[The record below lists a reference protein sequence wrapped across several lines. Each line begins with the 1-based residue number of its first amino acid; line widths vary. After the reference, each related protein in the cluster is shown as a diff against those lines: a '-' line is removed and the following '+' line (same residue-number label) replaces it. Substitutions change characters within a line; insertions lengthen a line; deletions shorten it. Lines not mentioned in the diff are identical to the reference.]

1 MVFFGIA
8 LTAISSS
15 MLAMYLLEEEV
26 HKEESIVS
34 GIIVGASELS
44 YLSNDYLIYQE
55 SQQLARWQTRFIS
68 FSNDISRFQTKDAQQ
83 KALIGIIEADAQ
95 RLKAVFESSLS
106 VIKSSPQNNE
116 GAINPASF
124 QMTWSRIAV
133 QSQGLVSNASQLAQL
148 LKKQLEL
155 FQQIN
160 IMIFVIFITFLIL
173 FFAVSYLMVQRRIL
187 KSIAVLQKGTVIIG
201 SGKLDFKLDDKSND
215 EIGDLSQAFNRM
227 TLSLKEVTAS
237 KADLEKEIVERR
249 QVEEALKESEKKY
262 HSLFSN
268 MIEGFAL
275 NEIILDGDKKP
286 FDYRFIELNNSFE
299 KLTGI
304 PCEKATGKTV
314 KQVLP
319 GIDSYWIDA
328 YGKVVMTGEPS
339 HFEKY
344 CTPLNKWYETYAYP
358 TGGNQFAVLFRDVTE
373 QKKEEKNRIEKIRQS
388 ILKKEREKIA
398 GELHDTVSQILFS
411 SSLIAEGVLRIWEK
425 DPEKALKNLKTI
437 IDLNSSAFLEM
448 RILLYELMPKKI
460 SQESLKD
467 LIKRLVDASK
477 GQSNIK
483 IDITIEGDY
492 DFNFKIKHQVYRI
505 AQEAINNVLKHSK
518 ASKAKVDLKLYPGDL
533 ELTITDNGIG
543 FDTKSRYNKKR
554 FGLNLMRDRAKV
566 AGAILNITSSLGSGS
581 TVSLFYSKNKRSQL
595 NNLN

>member
-8 LTAISSS
+8 LAAISTT
-15 MLAMYLLEEEV
+15 MIVLNLLEEEV
-26 HKEESIVS
+26 NKRESIVS
-34 GIIVGASELS
+34 DIIVGASELS

-55 SQQLARWQTRFIS
+55 SQQLTRWQTKFIS

-83 KALIGIIEADAQ
+83 QALINIIGADAQ
-95 RLKAVFESSLS
+95 RLEAVFESSLS
-106 VIKSSPQNNE
+106 VIKSSSQNNE
-116 GAINPASF
+116 GIINPAFF
-124 QMTWSRIAV
+124 QLTWSRIAV

-160 IMIFVIFITFLIL
+160 IMIFVIFIIFLAL
-173 FFAVSYLMVQRRIL
+173 FFIASYLMVQRRIL
-187 KSIAVLQKGTVIIG
+187 KSIAVLQNGTIIIG
-201 SGKLDFKLDDKSND
+201 SGKLDFKFDDKNND
-215 EIGDLSQAFNRM
+215 EIGDLSKAFNRM
-227 TLSLKEVTAS
+227 TSSLKEVTAS
-237 KADLEKEIVERR
+237 KVDLEKEIIERR
-249 QVEEALKESEKKY
+249 QAEEALKKSEKKY

-275 NEIILDGDKKP
+275 NEIIFDAQKKP
-286 FDYRFIELNNSFE
+286 CDYRFIELNNSFE

-304 PCEKATGKTV
+304 PREKATGKTV

-319 GIDSYWIDA
+319 DIDSYWIDA
-328 YGKVVMTGEPS
+328 YGKVVMTGESS

-344 CTPLNKWYETYAYP
+344 CTPLKKWYETYAYP
-358 TGGNQFAVLFRDVTE
+358 TGGNQFAVLFKDVTE
-373 QKKEEKNRIEKIRQS
+373 QKKEEKNRIEKIRQAV
-388 ILKKEREKIA
+388 LKKEREKIA

-411 SSLIAEGVLRIWEK
+411 SSLIAEGVMRIWKK
-425 DPEKALKNLKTI
+425 DPEKALKNLKMI

-448 RILLYELMPKKI
+448 RILLYELMPEKI

-483 IDITIEGDY
+483 IDIAVEGDY

-505 AQEAINNVLKHSK
+505 AQEAINNVIKHSK

-543 FDTKSRYNKKR
+543 FDTKSQYNKKR
-554 FGLNLMRDRAKV
+554 FGLNLMHERAKL
-566 AGAILNITSSLGSGS
+566 AGASLSITSSPGGGSMIA
-581 TVSLFYSKNKRSQL
+581 LFYSKNKNHQL
-595 NNLN
+595 S

>member
-8 LTAISSS
+8 LAAISTS
-15 MLAMYLLEEEV
+15 MIVMNLLEEEV
-26 HKEESIVS
+26 HKKESIVS

-55 SQQLARWQTRFIS
+55 SQQLTRWQTRFIS
-68 FSNDISRFQTKDAQQ
+68 FSNDISGFHTKDAQQ
-83 KALIGIIEADAQ
+83 QALISIIEADAQ
-95 RLKAVFESSLS
+95 RLKAVFESSLA
-106 VIKSSPQNNE
+106 VIKSSSSQNNE
-116 GAINPASF
+116 GIINPASF
-124 QMTWSRIAV
+124 QLTWSRIAV

-155 FQQIN
+155 YQQAN
-160 IMIFVIFITFLIL
+160 IMIFVIFITFLVL
-173 FFAVSYLMVQRRIL
+173 FFVVSYLMIQRRIL
-187 KSIAVLQKGTVIIG
+187 KSIAVLQKGTIIIG
-201 SGKLDFKLDDKSND
+201 SGKLDFKFDDKNND

-237 KADLEKEIVERR
+237 KADLEKEIIERR
-249 QVEEALKESEKKY
+249 QIEEALIESEKKY

-275 NEIILDGDKKP
+275 NEIVLDSDKKP
-286 FDYRFIELNNSFE
+286 CDYRFIELNNSFE

-304 PCEKATGKTV
+304 SRKKATGKTV

-319 GIDSYWIDA
+319 DIDSYWIDA
-328 YGKVVMTGEPS
+328 YGKVVLTGEPS

-344 CTPLNKWYETYAYP
+344 CTPLKRWYETYAYP
-358 TGGNQFAVLFRDVTE
+358 TGENQFAVLFRDVTE

-425 DPEKALKNLKTI
+425 DPQKALKNLKMI

-448 RILLYELMPKKI
+448 RILLYELMPEKI

-483 IDITIEGDY
+483 IGIEVEGDY
-492 DFNFKIKHQVYRI
+492 DFNFKIKHQIYRI
-505 AQEAINNVLKHSK
+505 AQEAINNVLKHSR
-518 ASKAKVDLKLYPGDL
+518 ASQAKVDLKLYPGDL
-533 ELTITDNGIG
+533 KLTITDNGIG
-543 FDTKSRYNKKR
+543 FDTKSQYNKKR
-554 FGLNLMRDRAKV
+554 FGLNLMRDRAKL
-566 AGAILNITSSLGSGS
+566 AGASLNITSSPGAGS
-581 TVSLFYSKNKRSQL
+581 TVSLFYLKNKNKQL
-595 NNLN
+595 S